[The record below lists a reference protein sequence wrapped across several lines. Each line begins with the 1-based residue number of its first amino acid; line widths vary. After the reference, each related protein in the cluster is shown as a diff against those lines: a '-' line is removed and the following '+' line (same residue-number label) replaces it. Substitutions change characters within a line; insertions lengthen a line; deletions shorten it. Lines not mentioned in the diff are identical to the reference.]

1 MEPQT
6 NILQKPALPAGT
18 SSFGS
23 KLRQIWQQLDAA
35 QRCYLL
41 ASVLGLGWLISEQ
54 PWLAVLLGLS
64 LGGAVSVEIWQG
76 FVRIWHSLAGKAVIL
91 LCYAILANFCLAL
104 ADNMVNDLIG
114 VRPDV
119 APLSVNMTLMLLAP
133 FWSFL
138 LAFVLL
144 TLYLMLHSLKI
155 GLLLLLRPVGVR
167 SHHLLSGSYPLWT
180 GLARLVFIPVICMYL
195 ALVVQSYLTGSTDS
209 WQLTNTAPASTQLT
223 ATAKGA
229 QPLPVGAT
237 PEQNRPEQADS
248 PLQINLDDGTLV
260 DNLTPQVPW
269 VYRSVAWFFYHIESL
284 NKSQCPLAPGEHM
297 VHLNDYE
304 ILVIAPD
311 QAAPFGYRYQVRAC
325 GSPSLPVFT
334 PPVNN
339 R

>member
-1 MEPQT
+1 MQPQNNT
-6 NILQKPALPAGT
+6 ADQPVATGRWGWRLQ
-18 SSFGS
+18 
-23 KLRQIWQQLDAA
+23 QIWLQLDPA

-41 ASVLGLGWLISEQ
+41 ATVLGLSWLVSQQ

-64 LGGAVSVEIWQG
+64 LAGAVSVEIWQG
-76 FVRIWHSLAGKAVIL
+76 FLRVWHSLAGKAVIL

-144 TLYLMLHSLKI
+144 TLYLLLHSLKI

-180 GLARLVFIPVICMYL
+180 GLARLIFIPVICLYL
-195 ALVVQSYLTGSTDS
+195 AMVVQSYLTGSTDS
-209 WQLTNTAPASTQLT
+209 WQLTTAAPASTQQP
-223 ATAKGA
+223 AAVQGA
-229 QPLPVGAT
+229 RPLPVGAAPT
-237 PEQNRPEQADS
+237 QNRPEQADRA
-248 PLQINLDDGTLV
+248 LQINLDEGETLV

-269 VYRSVAWFFYHIESL
+269 IYRSVAWFFYHVESL

-304 ILVIAPD
+304 ILLIAPD
-311 QAAPFGYRYQVRAC
+311 EAAPFGYRYQVRAC
-325 GSPSLPVFT
+325 GSPSLPAFT
-334 PPVNN
+334 